1 LLFEQAFHFQD
12 TIDSSTLNKGIQTL
26 TEPTTAIKPLPSNF
40 SPNERQRLSAWQ
52 ILGRTVAILVALAI
66 TAAIFLL
73 APKIQQYPRTSY
85 FAVFLISLAGNATI
99 FLPMPSLVV
108 TFSMGATLHWPLV
121 GLVAGIGEALG
132 ETTGYLAGFGGR
144 AIIENKQ
151 LYTRVQYWME
161 HHGML
166 TIFVLS
172 VLPNPF
178 FDLAGMTA
186 GALKYGFHKFLIAAW
201 LGKTIKTLLV
211 AWAGTQSIS
220 WLGWLF
226 LR

>member
-1 LLFEQAFHFQD
+1 M
-12 TIDSSTLNKGIQTL
+12 
-26 TEPTTAIKPLPSNF
+26 
-40 SPNERQRLSAWQ
+40 
-52 ILGRTVAILVALAI
+52 
-66 TAAIFLL
+66 AIFLL

-99 FLPMPSLVV
+99 ILPMPSLVV

-144 AIIENKQ
+144 AVIENKQ
-151 LYTRVQYWME
+151 LYTRIQYWME

-172 VLPNPF
+172 VIPNPF

-201 LGKTIKTLLV
+201 LGKTLKTLLV

-226 LR
+226 LG